1 MNKWV
6 NVEGRVTAQEKRW
19 GLMAF
24 SSPSWRVQLSPSPLS
39 QPPPPLPS
47 SSRPCPSPPTHLVQ
61 VLRQRLLQKL
71 LFSCRKR
78 LRPFSWAA
86 RNSAGRVRPE
96 PKASRSRCS
105 VSAKG
110 SILPGGA
117 AWAGAPHL
125 QAPSTAPACTRVGP
139 RAPPWGLTRQPR
151 DQGCPTYTY
160 THTNTHAG
168 GTLGHPLT
176 ELQTTPLN
184 QWAGGLWTPRQSP
197 DWVWACRQLLRG
209 P

>member
-71 LFSCRKR
+71 LVLLQEAAQALQLGSPE
-78 LRPFSWAA
+78 LSRPCAPRA
-86 RNSAGRVRPE
+86 EGLPQPLQRVCEGVHPAGR
-96 PKASRSRCS
+96 
-105 VSAKG
+105 G
-110 SILPGGA
+110 SMGR
-117 AWAGAPHL
+117 GAPPPGALHRPCL
-125 QAPSTAPACTRVGP
+125 HPRGPTGAPMG
-139 RAPPWGLTRQPR
+139 
-151 DQGCPTYTY
+151 
-160 THTNTHAG
+160 THTSAQGPGLPHLHIHTHKH
-168 GTLGHPLT
+168 TRRGHT
-176 ELQTTPLN
+176 
-184 QWAGGLWTPRQSP
+184 WTPTDRATDHTS
-197 DWVWACRQLLRG
+197 
-209 P
+209 